1 MCLDCG
7 CHDPDNAHGDHRHIT
22 IGDLHHAAVA
32 SGVSDE
38 RAVENISDTFRDMT
52 ADDPADIFA
61 RMMRR
66 PVVIFDIDDTI
77 AFSSEAFMCALNA
90 AFDTRYL
97 AGEVAGGD
105 WSVHLT
111 GQQDAWLSAQ
121 KTQSDIYENIAPNWH
136 GIDTMVY
143 AKQLGYVVMIASARS
158 SALHDVTMQWLTR
171 WNVPYDSL
179 NLLGTGRKPD
189 WIRGKFGPGNPA
201 ILIDDQPR
209 QWLAAGD
216 GVSVW
221 TPRHPRTPSRAPD
234 GVWIFDD
241 WESVRAA
248 LADQL

>member
-22 IGDLHHAAVA
+22 ISDLHQAATA
-32 SGVSDE
+32 SGVSDQK
-38 RAVENISDTFRDMT
+38 AVDNIADTFRDMT
-52 ADDPADIFA
+52 TADPAEVFA
-61 RMMRR
+61 RALRR
-66 PVVIFDIDDTI
+66 PVLVFDIDDTI

-97 AGEVAGGD
+97 ASEVAGGE
-105 WSVHLT
+105 WSIHLT
-111 GQQDAWLSAQ
+111 GQQSAWLSAQ
-121 KTQSDIYENIAPNWH
+121 KTQSDIFENIAPDWH
-136 GIDTMVY
+136 GIDTMAY
-143 AKQLGYVVMIASARS
+143 AKELGYVVMIASARS
-158 SALHDVTMQWLTR
+158 PSLLGTTTEWLSR
-171 WNVPYDSL
+171 WRVPYDGL
-179 NLLGTGRKPD
+179 NLLGPKRKPD
-189 WIRGKFGPGNPA
+189 WMRGKFGPQNPA
-201 ILIDDQPR
+201 VLIDDQSR

-221 TPRHPRTPSRAPD
+221 TPRLPRTPSHAPD